1 MDQAHIHLL
10 ITHLPIF
17 GSILGA
23 LVLVHG
29 MWTKSSATKIAAYH
43 VLILSA
49 LGAVVAYLT
58 GEGAKETVENIQGVA
73 ENAIEAH
80 EEFAMFALISLICT
94 GIASVLGV
102 ILTLKKSSF
111 ANKISMVILFLAL
124 VGFGLVARTGYLG
137 GKIRHTEVGTG
148 TPQPSNPSS
157 DHD

>member
-1 MDQAHIHLL
+1 
-10 ITHLPIF
+10 
-17 GSILGA
+17 
-23 LVLVHG
+23 

-58 GEGAKETVENIQGVA
+58 GEGAEETVENIQGVA

-94 GIASVLGV
+94 GIASILGV

-137 GKIRHTEVGTG
+137 GKIRHTEVGT
-148 TPQPSNPSS
+148 TLQPSS

>member
-58 GEGAKETVENIQGVA
+58 GEGAEETVENIQGVA

-94 GIASVLGV
+94 GIASILGV

-124 VGFGLVARTGYLG
+124 VGFGLVTRTGYLG
-137 GKIRHTEVGTG
+137 GKIRHTEVGT
-148 TPQPSNPSS
+148 TLQRSNPSS

>member
-1 MDQAHIHLL
+1 
-10 ITHLPIF
+10 
-17 GSILGA
+17 
-23 LVLVHG
+23 

-58 GEGAKETVENIQGVA
+58 GEGAEETVENIQGVA

-80 EEFAMFALISLICT
+80 EEFAMFALISLIYT
-94 GIASVLGV
+94 GIASILGV

-111 ANKISMVILFLAL
+111 ANKISIVILFLAL

-148 TPQPSNPSS
+148 TPQPSNPSG

>member
-58 GEGAKETVENIQGVA
+58 GEGAEETVENIQGVA

-80 EEFAMFALISLICT
+80 EEFAMFALISLIYT
-94 GIASVLGV
+94 GIASILGV

-111 ANKISMVILFLAL
+111 ANKISIVILFLAL

-148 TPQPSNPSS
+148 TPQPSNPSG

>member
-1 MDQAHIHLL
+1 
-10 ITHLPIF
+10 
-17 GSILGA
+17 
-23 LVLVHG
+23 

-58 GEGAKETVENIQGVA
+58 GEGAEETVENIQGVA

-148 TPQPSNPSS
+148 TPQPSNPSG

>member
-58 GEGAKETVENIQGVA
+58 GEGAEETVENIQGVA

-94 GIASVLGV
+94 GIASILGV

-137 GKIRHTEVGTG
+137 GKIRHTEVGIG

>member
-49 LGAVVAYLT
+49 LGVVVAYLT
-58 GEGAKETVENIQGVA
+58 GEGTEETVENIQGVA

-148 TPQPSNPSS
+148 TPQPSNPSG

>member
-58 GEGAKETVENIQGVA
+58 GEGAEETVENIQGVA

-94 GIASVLGV
+94 GIASILGV

-148 TPQPSNPSS
+148 TPQPSNPSG

>member
-1 MDQAHIHLL
+1 
-10 ITHLPIF
+10 
-17 GSILGA
+17 
-23 LVLVHG
+23 

-58 GEGAKETVENIQGVA
+58 GEGAEETVENIQGVA

-94 GIASVLGV
+94 GIASILGV

-137 GKIRHTEVGTG
+137 GKIRHTEVGITL
-148 TPQPSNPSS
+148 QRSNPSV